1 MSLCGPSGALGLRAL
16 LADTHWE
23 ARGHRTTG
31 WFGPEGSV
39 RSAPEACGELEAH
52 PVLSVC
58 LRLPGAWGGGPRG
71 GGEESRV
78 SVGGRPPT

>member
-1 MSLCGPSGALGLRAL
+1 MSLRGPSGALGLRAL

-31 WFGPEGSV
+31 RFGPTGSV

-52 PVLSVC
+52 PVLSV
-58 LRLPGAWGGGPRG
+58 
-71 GGEESRV
+71 
-78 SVGGRPPT
+78 